1 MTATNEPARWAIP
14 QWLALVIFVFAIQGM
29 LVFFVSDWALPP
41 FRKFSESGGVY
52 LIDTQQWRAS
62 HRFSARDP
70 SLFSRIHRRSFSGSL
85 WEETL
90 APCREYEAWTEPPQ
104 YYEGKRAING
114 AAVGKP
120 QGAQPSISP
129 SVVSKPSPVLSE
141 SEQPQKTTESAPF
154 LLILGEVQA
163 RLPKTY
169 PALPLPSWPEKTLP
183 QPTVIEAAVD
193 RFGRVQTAAILSNS
207 LPSKHWPAGVLS
219 GPDAAALNW
228 VRQLRFQPTPSSSS
242 RPAGAGLAWGKIIF
256 HWSIRAPP
264 GGLSIDNSP

>member
-41 FRKFSESGGVY
+41 HRKFSESGGVY
-52 LIDTQQWRAS
+52 LIDAQQWRAS

-104 YYEGKRAING
+104 YYEGKRAIDG
-114 AAVGKP
+114 AAVGKRK
-120 QGAQPSISP
+120 GAQPSISS

-141 SEQPQKTTESAPF
+141 SEYPQKTTESAP
-154 LLILGEVQA
+154 LIRILGDVQT
-163 RLPKTY
+163 RLPKIY
-169 PALPLPSWPEKTLP
+169 PALSAPSWPKQTLP
-183 QPTVIEAAVD
+183 HPTVIEAVVD
-193 RFGRVQTAAILSNS
+193 RLGRVQTAVILSNS
-207 LPSKHWPAGVLS
+207 LPAKRLPAGYLP
-219 GPDAAALNW
+219 GADAEALRW
-228 VRQLRFQPTPSSSS
+228 VRQLRFQPAPDSS
-242 RPAGAGLAWGKIIF
+242 RPADVGFVWGKIIF
-256 HWSIRAPP
+256 YWSVSAPQD
-264 GGLSIDNSP
+264 GLSPDNSP